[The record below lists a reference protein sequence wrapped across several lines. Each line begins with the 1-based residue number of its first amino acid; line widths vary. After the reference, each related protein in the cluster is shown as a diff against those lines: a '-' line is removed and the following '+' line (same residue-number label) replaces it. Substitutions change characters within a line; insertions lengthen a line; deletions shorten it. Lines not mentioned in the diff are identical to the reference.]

1 MLTREQLKPLARAA
15 IECAERFDVSAR
27 CVWLL
32 WLDAL
37 GLLDSLI

>member
-1 MLTREQLKPLARAA
+1 MTREELKPLARAA
-15 IECAERFDVSAR
+15 IECAKRFDVPAR

-32 WLDAL
+32 WLDEL